1 MTGAAED
8 LHHPLRVT
16 LLVGLVVVAQ
26 LWGCGKRGPP
36 LAPFVRVPVRVTEL
50 TVRRLGDEVY
60 VGFTLPTRN
69 RDGSRP
75 ADLARVDVYAMT
87 TQPRVPPDRTLD
99 LEEFEQAAT
108 LVRSI
113 EVRGPATPADAPAA
127 DLAGESP
134 VDPRPA
140 QGFPVVISEALVP
153 AILVPVDPW
162 ADEREEEADD
172 DETPV
177 IVPLMMPTLPGP
189 LQREYVVVSVSSKG
203 RERAA
208 PRIAVPLVMPP
219 VPPPA
224 PVVTYTA
231 EVIDIAW
238 ALPLGA
244 RATVQP
250 PATSTDGSAT
260 GAGAPSALPSR
271 PIVGPPAPSAL
282 PSRPIV
288 GPPAP
293 SALPSRPTV
302 GPPAPSALP
311 SRPTVGPP
319 APSALPSRPIVGPPA
334 PSALPSRPI
343 VAPRV
348 LASRPIV
355 EWPPAS
361 RYDLYEIVESEGG
374 PLTMPEPL
382 NTTPLT
388 TPAYADRR
396 VEFGLE
402 SSRCYA
408 VSTLDVVG
416 GVDVRSRLSA
426 ETCVVL
432 VDTFPPAA
440 PEGLRAVGSDGA
452 VGLIWQPNDEEDL
465 AGYLVLRGVSPGE
478 TLQPLTPEPVPEPAY
493 RDTTAEPGV
502 RYVYAVRAV
511 DTVTPANVSP
521 LSNQV
526 EGVAR

>member
-1 MTGAAED
+1 MTLVGRLAVRGKYPVSISTTGATED
-8 LHHPLRVT
+8 LHHGLRVT

-36 LAPFVRVPVRVTEL
+36 LAPSVRVPARVTEL
-50 TVRRLGDEVY
+50 SVRRLGDEVY

-69 RDGSRP
+69 RDGSQP
-75 ADLARVDVYAMT
+75 ADLVRVDVYAMT
-87 TQPRVPPDRTLD
+87 TQPRVPPDRTLG
-99 LEEFEQAAT
+99 LEEFEEAAT

-113 EVRGPATPADAPAA
+113 EVRGQQTPADAPAA
-127 DLAGESP
+127 DLAGGAP
-134 VDPRPA
+134 IDPRPA
-140 QGFPVVISEALVP
+140 QGFPVAISETLV
-153 AILVPVDPW
+153 AATLVPVDPW
-162 ADEREEEADD
+162 EDERAEEADD
-172 DETPV
+172 DETPF

-189 LQREYVVVSVSSKG
+189 LQREYVVVGVSSEG
-203 RERAA
+203 RELAA
-208 PRIAVPLVMPP
+208 QRIAVPLVMPP
-219 VPPPA
+219 APPPA

-231 EVIDIAW
+231 EVIDITW
-238 ALPLGA
+238 ELPLGA
-244 RATVQP
+244 RATVQAP
-250 PATSTDGSAT
+250 ETSTDESAT
-260 GAGAPSALPSR
+260 RAPAAPASSGATTPGPPLRSFR
-271 PIVGPPAPSAL
+271 PIMGPP
-282 PSRPIV
+282 
-288 GPPAP
+288 PP
-293 SALPSRPTV
+293 
-302 GPPAPSALP
+302 PP
-311 SRPTVGPP
+311 PP
-319 APSALPSRPIVGPPA
+319 
-334 PSALPSRPI
+334 
-343 VAPRV
+343 V

-374 PLTMPEPL
+374 PLTMPQAL

-388 TPAYADRR
+388 TPAYVDRR

-402 SSRCYA
+402 RPRCYA

-416 GVDVRSRLSA
+416 GDDVRSRLSA

-465 AGYLVLRGVSPGE
+465 AGYLVLRGLPPGE

-502 RYVYAVRAV
+502 RHVYAVRAV
-511 DTVTPANVSP
+511 DTGTPPNLSP

-526 EGVAR
+526 EGAAR

>member
-1 MTGAAED
+1 MTLVGRLAVRGKRPASIPTTGATED
-8 LHHPLRVT
+8 LHHALRVT

-36 LAPFVRVPVRVTEL
+36 LAPFVRVAARVTEL
-50 TVRRLGDEVY
+50 SVRRLGDEVY
-60 VGFTLPTRN
+60 VGFTLPPRN
-69 RDGSRP
+69 QDDTQP

-87 TQPRVPPDRTLD
+87 TQPRVPPDRTLG
-99 LEEFEQAAT
+99 LEEFETAAT

-113 EVRGPATPADAPAA
+113 EVSGRQTPADAPAA
-127 DLAGESP
+127 GLAGEAP
-134 VDPRPA
+134 LDPRPA
-140 QGFPVVISEALVP
+140 QGAPVAISETLVP
-153 AILVPVDPW
+153 ATLVPVDPW
-162 ADEREEEADD
+162 ADEREEETDD

-177 IVPLMMPTLPGP
+177 IVPLMTPTLPGP

-203 RERAA
+203 RETEAR
-208 PRIAVPLVMPP
+208 RIAVPLVMPP
-219 VPPPA
+219 APPPA

-231 EVIDIAW
+231 EVIDITW
-238 ALPLGA
+238 ELPPGA
-244 RATVQP
+244 RATVQA
-250 PATSTDGSAT
+250 PATSTGGSAT
-260 GAGAPSALPSR
+260 RAPASPASSGATPTDVTSNPAAGQTATGTPSTTPVGAADRIFFPFGF
-271 PIVGPPAPSAL
+271 GPFFGFWTAFDAGSQT
-282 PSRPIV
+282 
-288 GPPAP
+288 PP
-293 SALPSRPTV
+293 
-302 GPPAPSALP
+302 
-311 SRPTVGPP
+311 
-319 APSALPSRPIVGPPA
+319 
-334 PSALPSRPI
+334 
-343 VAPRV
+343 V

-361 RYDLYEIVESEGG
+361 RYDLYEMVESEGG
-374 PLTMPEPL
+374 PLTMPQPL
-382 NTTPLT
+382 NTTALT

-402 SSRCYA
+402 RVRCYA
-408 VSTLDVVG
+408 VRTLDVVG
-416 GVDVRSRLSA
+416 GLDVRSRLSA

-511 DTVTPANVSP
+511 DTVTPPNVSP

-526 EGVAR
+526 EGAAR